1 MWYYISDKNHVVGSN
16 PNDMSGNS
24 GWVKN
29 SKIIDNLTDKNGIA
43 LYELND
49 GEIVLRSQEE
59 IPAVDVTQADSL
71 PTLEE
76 RITKVEAVIDGAPPL
91 VEMIEA
97 LNILLG
103 E

>member
-1 MWYYISDKNHVVGSN
+1 MWYCINEKNHVVGSN

-24 GWVKN
+24 GWIEN
-29 SKIIDNLTDKNGIA
+29 SKTIDNLTDENGIA
-43 LYELND
+43 LYALND
-49 GEIVLRSQEE
+49 GEIMLRAQEE
-59 IPAVDVTQADSL
+59 MTAVDTAQVDSL

-76 RITKVEAVIDGAPPL
+76 RVAKVEAVIDGAPPL
-91 VEMIEA
+91 AEMIEA